1 MEIKILGLVI
11 GEADGLE
18 QSAYWNIQFDN
29 CKFNSYGDVFLSNS
43 LLGETYNTVDLF
55 IDFESGIVQL
65 FLNLEGEEEQRII
78 EVKPDWSV
86 FNQASS

>member
-1 MEIKILGLVI
+1 MKIKILGLVI
-11 GEADGLE
+11 GEADGWE
-18 QSAYWNIQFDN
+18 QSADWNIQFDN